1 MIWYDTKVSI
11 SAEPFSPELNQA
23 TLIELVV
30 NRVAQILDFH
40 HDLDIPQEHHYPT
53 LVLVLADVVLSANRH
68 YEEFVRPRVGLLKE
82 LAIPDLATLIQLID
96 TLGVD
101 TFCLYW
107 NYRHPERVRILCD
120 LAGRCLELLSDSEEG
135 DEVERL
141 RVWAQYSTTDDFS
154 FFTDIPGFGFVSF
167 QYLRILLGANTI
179 KPDVHISNF
188 IYQATGQRLSAPKL
202 IDLLEAVATK
212 MEVSASALDHA
223 IWRYQS
229 TK

>member
-1 MIWYDTKVSI
+1 MIWYDTEVSR
-11 SAEPFSPELNQA
+11 SAEPFYPELTHA
-23 TLIELVV
+23 TLVELVV
-30 NRVAQILDFH
+30 NRVTQLIDLQ
-40 HDLDIPQEHHYPT
+40 HDVYIPQEHHYPN

-68 YEEFVRPRVGLLKE
+68 YEEFVRPRVALLQE
-82 LAIPDLATLIQLID
+82 LAVPDLATLIELID

-101 TFCLYW
+101 SFCLYW
-107 NYRHPERVRILCD
+107 NYRHPQRVKILYD
-120 LAGRCLELLSDSEEG
+120 LAGRCLELLPHSEEG

-141 RVWAQYSTTDDFS
+141 RAWAHYSTTDDFS
-154 FFTDIPGFGFVSF
+154 FFTGIPGFGFVSF

-188 IYQATGQRLSAPKL
+188 IYQATGQRLSPPKL
-202 IDLLEAVATK
+202 IDLLEAVATEMK
-212 MEVSASALDHA
+212 VSASALDHA

>member
-1 MIWYDTKVSI
+1 M
-11 SAEPFSPELNQA
+11 
-23 TLIELVV
+23 
-30 NRVAQILDFH
+30 
-40 HDLDIPQEHHYPT
+40 
-53 LVLVLADVVLSANRH
+53 LSANRH

-82 LAIPDLATLIQLID
+82 LAVPDLATLIELID
-96 TLGVD
+96 TLGVNS
-101 TFCLYW
+101 FCLYW

-120 LAGRCLELLSDSEEG
+120 LAGRCLELLSDLEEG
-135 DEVERL
+135 DEVECL
-141 RVWAQYSTTDDFS
+141 RAWAQHSTTDDFGL
-154 FFTDIPGFGFVSF
+154 FADIPGFGFVSF

>member
-1 MIWYDTKVSI
+1 MIWYDTKVSRP
-11 SAEPFSPELNQA
+11 AEPFSPELTHA
-23 TLIELVV
+23 TLVELVV
-30 NRVAQILDFH
+30 NKVVQLI
-40 HDLDIPQEHHYPT
+40 DLQLGLYIPQEHHYPN

-68 YEEFVRPRVGLLKE
+68 YEEFVRPRVALLKE

-107 NYRHPERVRILCD
+107 NYRHPERVRILYN
-120 LAGRCLELLSDSEEG
+120 LSRRCLELLPYSEED

-141 RVWAQYSTTDDFS
+141 RAWAQYSTTDDFS
-154 FFTDIPGFGFVSF
+154 FFTDMPGFGFVSF

-188 IYQATGQRLSAPKL
+188 IYQATGQRLSPPKL